1 MINLNFKLYSVN
13 KRVNQKKL
21 FSGSETLRKVEQML
35 AYFALKKAKEKLKQG
50 KKETLKHQT

>member
-21 FSGSETLRKVEQML
+21 FPGSETLRKVEQML
-35 AYFALKKAKEKLKQG
+35 AYFALKKAKEKLKQ
-50 KKETLKHQT
+50 